1 MSNNDSFVDWRILWG
16 ARFAQDLPEA
26 YPDGPSITK
35 GDPFYHSTLTQ
46 NSEGELIGF
55 ITPSPA
61 ALALNIAIQSAK
73 RATKV
78 KETLK
83 FRKSSTPHG
92 EGKSVLDESTP
103 ALFDYFESCMI
114 SVTFSVQAL
123 EVFCNTVI
131 VDNLKGTLP
140 IKENKKIKNLN
151 PKEIQERKSIPLPN
165 KLNDI
170 LPRILSIPSPK
181 DNSDELWKELSNLL
195 HTRNAT
201 IHMKSSDAFNGS
213 QIDKETLFYEFFRND
228 PVSYSQCALRI
239 IQYFSESVGNPM
251 WIQKAAELLEKG
263 D

>member
-26 YPDGPSITK
+26 YSDGPSITK
-35 GDPFYHSTLTQ
+35 GDPFYHSILTQ

-83 FRKSSTPHG
+83 FRKSPTPHG
-92 EGKSVLDESTP
+92 EGKSVLGENTP

-131 VDNLKGTLP
+131 VDYLKGTLP
-140 IKENKKIKNLN
+140 IKEHQKIKNLN
-151 PKEIQERKSIPLPN
+151 SNDIQKRKSLSLTN
-165 KLNDI
+165 KLDDI

-181 DNSDELWKELSNLL
+181 DNSEELWEELSNLL
-195 HTRNAT
+195 RTRNTT
-201 IHMKSSDAFNGS
+201 IHMKSYDVFNGS
-213 QIDKETLFYEFFRND
+213 QIDKETLFYEFFQND
-228 PVSYSQCALRI
+228 PAYYPQCSLRI
-239 IQYFSESVGNPM
+239 IQYFSESMGNPM
-251 WIQKAAELLEKG
+251 WIQKASELLE
-263 D
+263 